1 MSTRPSFI
9 TGPFAI
15 GGPPSAPTVHSKLGR
30 QRIDAIGT
38 CQRGREIACRSWAS
52 DAPPRP
58 ELPSDRLFEP
68 LFTTKQEGL
77 GKGLCIARTVVK
89 SCGGKVS
96 AKNHASGA
104 VFHVSGATAVGSA
117 PGAAAPSGP
126 TAPGSAGSASWH
138 SSAPRQSPVPSR
150 PAETRAA
157 AGGQSTAALEPDA
170 GRPSAEPWKPTPDCQ
185 SADLPAAVGA
195 VRPFPGVVGPPTQPR
210 TAGWV
215 RRWWLPGRRP
225 RRRSALSGMA
235 LVRFTCSGDN
245 SDSDPHSI
253 CIRAVSRTPWRGR
266 PRCGDARRD
275 A

>member
-38 CQRGREIACRSWAS
+38 CRRGREIACRSWAS

-77 GKGLCIARTVVK
+77 GKGLCIARTVVE

-126 TAPGSAGSASWH
+126 TAPGSAGAPVGTA
-138 SSAPRQSPVPSR
+138 APRDKAPSR
-150 PAETRAA
+150 PVPQRPAQRPAVS
-157 AGGQSTAALEPDA
+157 QQLPSNLMPDVQA
-170 GRPSAEPWKPTPDCQ
+170 RNHGNQRQIASRQTYRPPSAQ
-185 SADLPAAVGA
+185 FARSPASFAPQRSLA
-195 VRPFPGVVGPPTQPR
+195 PR
-210 TAGWV
+210 GGFGGGGF
-215 RRWWLPGRRP
+215 RGGGRGGGRR
-225 RRRSALSGMA
+225 
-235 LVRFTCSGDN
+235 
-245 SDSDPHSI
+245 
-253 CIRAVSRTPWRGR
+253 
-266 PRCGDARRD
+266 
-275 A
+275 